1 MTEPLTTQ
9 TPAAIDGQIFAN
21 LQEAWAAEA
30 QSERHLLSL
39 HNLVGDKKVY
49 GWGRGE
55 RQGRWQFSAAE
66 VLDKAAEIVA
76 RQVND
81 RFHVEITEQLQAYR
95 TQLDSIT
102 ALGEAN
108 RILEA
113 EYTRRGG
120 WTRAYLVDNANGHVH
135 NNTRCSSWNRGFSAT
150 QFHWLTE
157 LSGQD
162 ENEIVALAGER
173 ACTICYPHAPV
184 SVLASTSHLEGPNQA
199 AARQASEERAA
210 AKAARDAGKAAK
222 SITNPDGSRL
232 RGEYG
237 TIATVVSAWREL
249 VDNVF
254 YHRAFNYDN
263 KIEINNRIIAALA
276 AKLDTTIEDITA
288 QVETKVAAKAKRE
301 KVTLS

>member
-81 RFHVEITEQLQAYR
+81 RFHVETTEQLQTYR

-113 EYTRRGG
+113 EYTRGVAG
-120 WTRAYLVDNANGHVH
+120 TRAYLVDNANGHVH
-135 NNTRCSSWNRGFSAT
+135 NNTRCFQLEPGFSAT

-157 LSGQD
+157 LSGRD
-162 ENEIVALAGER
+162 ETR
-173 ACTICYPHAPV
+173 
-184 SVLASTSHLEGPNQA
+184 SSSWLASAPAPSATLGAGGRPEAPSKLEGPA
-199 AARQASEERAA
+199 PGCRSSGCRGARCRQGHA
-210 AKAARDAGKAAK
+210 
-222 SITNPDGSRL
+222 
-232 RGEYG
+232 
-237 TIATVVSAWREL
+237 
-249 VDNVF
+249 
-254 YHRAFNYDN
+254 
-263 KIEINNRIIAALA
+263 
-276 AKLDTTIEDITA
+276 
-288 QVETKVAAKAKRE
+288 
-301 KVTLS
+301 